1 MKSNIFLFLFCFI
14 LGFLVVLAHRTVM
27 DTRLPEQKVV
37 ELWTQGRMGNV
48 MFQYAAAYSYARQ
61 QDKKLY
67 LIKNLAELE
76 KAFGLK
82 VHYSNANPFVYSNL
96 TEDQRKNAQLD
107 RKWFDSYGS
116 DFETNKSYAALWGFF
131 QDPLFFKKY
140 EKDIRSLFSFKE
152 ELSPENKKWLKQ
164 MTETNSVSMHIRRD
178 DYVFEQETYL
188 LMTEYYYIRA
198 ADYIAARVPN
208 PHFYI
213 FSDDMDWTKRNIHL
227 KYPHTF
233 IENNR
238 GDDSYNDMRLM
249 SVCKHN
255 IIANSS
261 FSWWGAWLNAN
272 PDKIVIAPNGWL
284 NDDGSWGRHII
295 PKEWV
300 QLPIAPIEKKNK

>member
-14 LGFLVVLAHRTVM
+14 LGFSVVLVHRIFI
-27 DTRLPEQKVV
+27 DKRLPEQKAV

-61 QDKKLY
+61 HDKKLY

-96 TEDQRKNAQLD
+96 TEDQKENAQLD
-107 RKWFDSYGS
+107 RRWFDSYAS
-116 DFETNKSYAALWGFF
+116 DFDKSASYAALWGFF

-140 EKDIRSLFSFKE
+140 EKDIRRLFSFKE

-164 MTETNSVSMHIRRD
+164 MAGKNSISVHIRRD
-178 DYVFEQETYL
+178 DYVSEPETYL
-188 LMTEYYYIRA
+188 LMTEDYYIRA

-208 PHFYI
+208 SHFYI

-238 GDDSYNDMRLM
+238 GADSYNDMRLM
-249 SVCKHN
+249 SACKHN

-272 PDKIVIAPNGWL
+272 PDKIVIAPNVWL
-284 NDDGSWGRHII
+284 NDGGAWGRHII

-300 QLPIAPIEKKNK
+300 QLSIAPIEKKNK